1 MLQQLDP
8 LLLVVQCVQI
18 LTKPARERR
27 QLFTR
32 QDFLDSSGTLKGK
45 SVKQL
50 YCLSTL
56 FFFCTNNHLLADAIL
71 CMGGSTELVK
81 MFNRLG
87 IVVSLDTHDRIATA
101 VVTRRINK
109 GIHSELTPHTLT
121 VVSIDNIDILQ
132 HHAMVSMLNHREAGM
147 ALQCNVSNQ
156 CPVL

>member
-1 MLQQLDP
+1 MGKQLSS
-8 LLLVVQCVQI
+8 LLCRFRQFDSLLVQCVQI

-27 QLFTR
+27 QLFTH

-109 GIHSELTPHTLT
+109 GIHSELTPHALT
-121 VVSIDNIDILQ
+121 VVSRVYWHSAQ
-132 HHAMVSMLNHREAGM
+132 M
-147 ALQCNVSNQ
+147 AFV
-156 CPVL
+156 